1 MLSGGGVTL
10 KTLTV
15 SVVTPDG
22 PVLEDDYEMVSCKAE
37 SGELG
42 ILPGHIPLVA
52 PLSINA
58 VRLKRGNTEDKLAV
72 NGGFMEVR
80 PDKVT
85 ILAQSAEKPS
95 DIDIER
101 AKQAKERAERRLQS
115 RQDHIDML
123 RAELALR
130 RALNRLNVSSIS
142 R

>member
-1 MLSGGGVTL
+1 M

-52 PLSINA
+52 PLSINV
-58 VRLKRGNTEDKLAV
+58 VRLKRENHVDKLAV

-95 DIDIER
+95 EIDIDR
-101 AKQAKERAERRLQS
+101 AQRAKERAERRLQS
-115 RQDHIDML
+115 KQDDIDTL

-130 RALNRLNVSSIS
+130 RAINRLSVGS
-142 R
+142 